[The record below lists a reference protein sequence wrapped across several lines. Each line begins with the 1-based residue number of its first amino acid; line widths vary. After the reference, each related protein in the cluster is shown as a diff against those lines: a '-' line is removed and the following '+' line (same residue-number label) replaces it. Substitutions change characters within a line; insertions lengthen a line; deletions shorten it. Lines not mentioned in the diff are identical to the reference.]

1 MPIDVA
7 METENVEIIKAM
19 VASGLGI
26 TIVPFRRSPVTCAP
40 TGGFAYRRVRGQRLF
55 RETGW
60 VYLKTDHLPRT
71 ISEMLRVFDAIRSQ
85 FGGRPPAP

>member
-1 MPIDVA
+1 
-7 METENVEIIKAM
+7 
-19 VASGLGI
+19 
-26 TIVPFRRSPVTCAP
+26 
-40 TGGFAYRRVRGQRLF
+40 VRGQRLF